1 MPNSRPSPKCLYVVH
16 GWTYTLK
23 PWSDLVD
30 ALKAEGIEVKLLK
43 VPGLTKK
50 SRKVWTISAYVRW
63 LERELASIRRPVVI
77 GHSNGGR
84 LLLNY
89 CLAHPRKLRH
99 LILLNS
105 AGIPP
110 STTAQLRTRILAVL
124 AKLAG
129 PLRKISLLRRVV
141 YRLLGSGDY
150 NLAPANMKK
159 TLANMLD
166 SDHEL
171 LPRLAEIKTSVSLIW
186 GEDDR
191 VTPLSQGVQ
200 LRDSLPGIPS
210 LEVLPETGHAP
221 YVSCPLRLKQA
232 ILKILK
238 DL

>member
-1 MPNSRPSPKCLYVVH
+1 M
-16 GWTYTLK
+16 
-23 PWSDLVD
+23 DLVG
-30 ALKAEGIEVKLLK
+30 ALKAEGIEVVFLK

-50 SRKVWTISAYVRW
+50 SRKAWTVSAYIKW
-63 LERELASIRRPVVI
+63 LEGELATAPRPIVV

-110 STTAQLRTRILAVL
+110 SAAARLRLRVLAVA

-129 PLRKISLLRRVV
+129 PLRKISLLRRVI

-150 NLAPANMKK
+150 NAAPANMKK

-166 SDHEL
+166 SDYEL
-171 LPRLAEIKTSVSLIW
+171 LPQLAKIKTPVSLIW
-186 GEDDR
+186 GETDR
-191 VTPLSQGVQ
+191 VTPLSHGVR
-200 LRDSLPGIPS
+200 LRDLLPGTPS

-221 YVSCPLRLKQA
+221 YVSCPLRLKEA

>member
-1 MPNSRPSPKCLYVVH
+1 MPNTQPLPERLYVVH
-16 GWTYTLK
+16 GWTYTLE
-23 PWSDLVD
+23 PWKDLVS
-30 ALKAEGIEVKLLK
+30 ALKTEGVEVVLLK
-43 VPGLTKK
+43 VPGLTKR
-50 SRKVWTISAYVRW
+50 SRKVWTMPAYVKW
-63 LERELASIRRPVVI
+63 LEGELATVRRPVIV

-110 STTAQLRTRILAVL
+110 ATTARLRARVLAVA
-124 AKLAG
+124 AKLSG
-129 PLRKISLLRRVV
+129 PLRRISLLRRIV

-150 NLAPANMKK
+150 NAAPAHMKK

-166 SDHEL
+166 SDYEL
-171 LPRLAEIKTSVSLIW
+171 LPRLAEIKTPVSLIW
-186 GEDDR
+186 GEADQI
-191 VTPLSQGVQ
+191 TPLRQGVR
-200 LRDSLPGIPS
+200 LRDLLTGASS

-221 YVSCPLRLKQA
+221 YVSCPLRLKEA